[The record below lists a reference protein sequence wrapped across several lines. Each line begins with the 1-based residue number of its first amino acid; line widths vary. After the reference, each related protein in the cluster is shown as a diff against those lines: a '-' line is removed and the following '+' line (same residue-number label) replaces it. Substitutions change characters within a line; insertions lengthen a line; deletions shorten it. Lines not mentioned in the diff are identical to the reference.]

1 MEYLTDIQNLLE
13 LIERANKAIAFH
25 LQATEPDKNSI
36 ENYERLKMGYYEQL
50 AEIFSKMNIPLKL
63 SA

>member
-1 MEYLTDIQNLLE
+1 MEHLLEIQTLLE
-13 LIERANKAIAFH
+13 LIERANKAIDFH
-25 LQATEPDKNSI
+25 LQTETPDTNSI
-36 ENYERLKMGYYEQL
+36 ENYERLKMQYFEQL